1 MIASPWDDE
10 TDTMTALLP
19 RPLVNQMLHHAQQ
32 QPEQEVCG
40 LIGSRAGVPV
50 QFYHVANVATAP
62 QRRMRERG
70 EGLYAIFHSHP
81 HSPPSP
87 SAIDLVQ
94 AAYPEAIYI
103 IASLETKGVL
113 EMRGYHLRDG
123 VAREV
128 MLELSGCTSYP
139 RVCTHPSASAL
150 PTPAGG
156 RQSRRPPRAA
166 ATTASSLRA
175 VPVPG
180 CNSPPGETHRVT
192 ARPAPRHREN
202 RPRRNR

>member
-19 RPLVNQMLHHAQQ
+19 LPRVNQLLHHAQQ

-50 QFYHVANVATAP
+50 QFYLVANVATAP
-62 QRRMRERG
+62 QRLFAMDPGQQLTALRRMRERG
-70 EGLYAIFHSHP
+70 EELYAIFHSHP

-87 SAIDLVQ
+87 SAIDLAQ

-103 IASLETKGVL
+103 IAALETNGVH
-113 EMRGYHLRDG
+113 EMRGKRLRDG

-128 MLELSGCTSYP
+128 MLEISG
-139 RVCTHPSASAL
+139 
-150 PTPAGG
+150 
-156 RQSRRPPRAA
+156 
-166 ATTASSLRA
+166 
-175 VPVPG
+175 
-180 CNSPPGETHRVT
+180 
-192 ARPAPRHREN
+192 
-202 RPRRNR
+202 

>member
-1 MIASPWDDE
+1 MARRRHCGVAAGCCWNTAMIKARRCTACSRRWIIARWQPTAITPIMTASPWDDE

-19 RPLVNQMLHHAQQ
+19 RPLVNQLLHHAQQ

-50 QFYHVANVATAP
+50 QFYPVANVATAA

-103 IASLETKGVL
+103 IASLETK
-113 EMRGYHLRDG
+113 
-123 VAREV
+123 
-128 MLELSGCTSYP
+128 
-139 RVCTHPSASAL
+139 
-150 PTPAGG
+150 
-156 RQSRRPPRAA
+156 
-166 ATTASSLRA
+166 
-175 VPVPG
+175 
-180 CNSPPGETHRVT
+180 
-192 ARPAPRHREN
+192 
-202 RPRRNR
+202 

>member
-19 RPLVNQMLHHAQQ
+19 RPLVNQLLHHAQQ

-50 QFYHVANVATAP
+50 QFYPVANVATAP
-62 QRRMRERG
+62 QRLFAMDPAQQIAALRRMRERG

-128 MLELSGCTSYP
+128 MLEISG
-139 RVCTHPSASAL
+139 
-150 PTPAGG
+150 
-156 RQSRRPPRAA
+156 
-166 ATTASSLRA
+166 
-175 VPVPG
+175 
-180 CNSPPGETHRVT
+180 
-192 ARPAPRHREN
+192 
-202 RPRRNR
+202 